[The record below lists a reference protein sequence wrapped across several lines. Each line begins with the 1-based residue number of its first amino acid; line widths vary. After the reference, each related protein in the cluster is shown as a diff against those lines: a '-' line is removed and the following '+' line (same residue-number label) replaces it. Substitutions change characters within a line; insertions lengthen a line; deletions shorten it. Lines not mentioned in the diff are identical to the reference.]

1 MGAHLVDRLVADG
14 DRVRV
19 LDRVPIDLRLRWQGA
34 ATVEDLAGD
43 FVDLSAID
51 AAVKEID
58 VAYHLVSTTIPA
70 TSNVDP
76 VFDVQSNLI
85 GTLSFLKSAHAAGVK
100 KVIFVSSGG
109 TVYGN
114 APLQPIKETDPTNP
128 ICSYGITKLA
138 IEKYLAL
145 YEYLHGLR
153 FTAFRVSNAFGEKQR
168 PGPQG
173 VISAFMQ
180 KALKGVPLEVW
191 GDGSVVRDYVY
202 VHDVVDALVRGSE
215 YEGPCRIFNVGS
227 GTGRSLNEVVE
238 ALRLITGEPIECI
251 YKASRPVD
259 VPRSV
264 LDISLIKQELAWL
277 PRVNFSTALAKT
289 WDWFQKHQDSRHSF
303 LERHEPGPPTRSGSR
318 GSR

>member
-1 MGAHLVDRLVADG
+1 MGAHLVDRLAADG
-14 DRVRV
+14 NPVRV
-19 LDRVPIDLRLRWQGA
+19 LDKVPIDLRPRCKGA

-43 FVDLSAID
+43 FADLSAIN

-58 VAYHLVSTTIPA
+58 VAYHLVSTTVPA

-85 GTLSFLKSAHAAGVK
+85 GTLSFLKSAQAAGVK
-100 KVIFVSSGG
+100 KIVFVSSGG

-114 APLQPIKETDPTNP
+114 APSQPIKETDPTNP
-128 ICSYGITKLA
+128 ICSYGVTKLA

-153 FTAFRVSNAFGEKQR
+153 FVSFRVANAFGEKQR

-173 VISAFMQ
+173 VISAFIQ
-180 KALKGVPLEVW
+180 KAIKGLPLEVW

-215 YEGPCRIFNVGS
+215 YDGPRRIFNVGS
-227 GTGRSLNEVVE
+227 GAGRSLNEVVE
-238 ALRLITGEPIECI
+238 ALRLVTGEPLECI

-259 VPRSV
+259 VPRNV
-264 LDISLIKQELAWL
+264 LDVSLIKQELAWI
-277 PRVNFSTALAKT
+277 PSVDFSTALAKT
-289 WDWFQKHQDSRHSF
+289 WDWFQKHRNI
-303 LERHEPGPPTRSGSR
+303 
-318 GSR
+318 

>member
-14 DRVRV
+14 NPVRI
-19 LDRVPIDLRLRWQGA
+19 LDKVPIDLRSRRQGA
-34 ATVEDLAGD
+34 AAVQELAGD
-43 FVDLSAID
+43 FADLSAID

-76 VFDVQSNLI
+76 VFDLQSNLI
-85 GTLSFLKSAHAAGVK
+85 GTLSFLKSAQAAGVK
-100 KVIFVSSGG
+100 KIIFVSSGG

-114 APLQPIKETDPTNP
+114 APSQSFKETDPTDP
-128 ICSYGITKLA
+128 ICSYGIVKLA

-145 YEYLHGLR
+145 YEYLYGLR
-153 FTAFRVSNAFGEKQR
+153 FISFRVSNAFGEKQR

-173 VISAFMQ
+173 VISAFIQ
-180 KALKGVPLEVW
+180 KALKGLPLEVW

-202 VHDVVDALVRGSE
+202 VHDVVDGLVRGSE

-227 GTGRSLNEVVE
+227 GTGRSLNEVIG
-238 ALRLITGEPIECI
+238 ALRLITGEPIKCV
-251 YKASRPVD
+251 YKESRPVD

-264 LDISLIKQELAWL
+264 LDVSLIKRELAWI
-277 PRVNFSTALAKT
+277 PRVDFSTALART
-289 WDWFQKHQDSRHSF
+289 WDWFQKHQ
-303 LERHEPGPPTRSGSR
+303 EPAPPT
-318 GSR
+318 